1 MILLYIVFYEEA
13 STFDKE
19 KFKVHKSL
27 LRSTGT
33 LLNLLDRVSYSYDRG
48 YFLGMLKHSTAL

>member
-27 LRSTGT
+27 LRSMVT
-33 LLNLLDRVSYSYDRG
+33 LLNLLDKVSYVKG
-48 YFLGMLKHSTAL
+48 YFLEMLTHSTAL